1 MIYARMLMVRQ
12 QPLLMGVQSYKEIIV
27 DKFIII
33 VVIKSINNMV
43 DIDKVVV
50 HLLHA
55 IKL

>member
-1 MIYARMLMVRQ
+1 MVRQ